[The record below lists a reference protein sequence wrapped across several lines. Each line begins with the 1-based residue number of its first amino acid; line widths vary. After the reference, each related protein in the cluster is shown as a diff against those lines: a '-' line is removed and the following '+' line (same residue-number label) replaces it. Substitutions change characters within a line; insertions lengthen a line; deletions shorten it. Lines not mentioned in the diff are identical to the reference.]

1 MYAKKIREIERVA
14 NKNST
19 QTSLN
24 VILDN
29 NVKFSKKNKRFFPK
43 LLLHLL
49 DNNKEIKEKIFF
61 D

>member
-1 MYAKKIREIERVA
+1 MYAKKIREINRVA

-29 NVKFSKKNKRFFPK
+29 NVKFSKKNKRFFR
-43 LLLHLL
+43 
-49 DNNKEIKEKIFF
+49 NYCCIYQTIIKK
-61 D
+61 